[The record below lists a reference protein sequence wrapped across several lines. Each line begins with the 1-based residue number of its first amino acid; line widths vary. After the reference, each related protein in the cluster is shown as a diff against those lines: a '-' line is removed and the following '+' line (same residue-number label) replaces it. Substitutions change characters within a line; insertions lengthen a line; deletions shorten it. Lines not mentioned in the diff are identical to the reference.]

1 MNKKFYV
8 SLMLSVFL
16 LMVYENGYSQ
26 SEMPPELTSGSI
38 TEQIK
43 YLQERTRI
51 YENYRAIREDMFQKL
66 SRNVLDTIALKQ
78 SRIEELA
85 WNHASL
91 VSKYDSVNVLLGRAD
106 ENLIQAL
113 DTKNSIKVLGVE
125 VRKNAYNSVMVTV
138 ILALLAVLLLGFIAF
153 RRNLIVMSRT
163 TKDLKDIREEFE
175 TYRQTTRI
183 AREKMQMDHFNEI
196 KKLKGK

>member
-16 LMVYENGYSQ
+16 LIVYVNGYSK

>member
-66 SRNVLDTIALKQ
+66 TRNVLDTIALKQ

-85 WNHASL
+85 RNHASL
-91 VSKYDSVNVLLGRAD
+91 VSKYDSVNLLLGRAD
-106 ENLIQAL
+106 KNLIQAL
-113 DTKNSIKVLGVE
+113 DTKNSIKVLGIE
-125 VRKNAYNSVMVTV
+125 VRKNTYNSVMGII
-138 ILALLAVLLLGFIAF
+138 ILVLSGFLLFGFIAF
-153 RRNLIVMSRT
+153 RRNLSVTSRT

>member
-16 LMVYENGYSQ
+16 LIVYVNGYSQ